1 MTKEEVIDLITD
13 AGYGMLATT
22 EGADQ
27 PRVRPMMPYYDE
39 DSNTLIVALLG
50 NSRTIEQVKANPKV
64 EVCFV
69 DRKMWFARVT
79 GTGTI
84 SDNKDYKEILFNNVP
99 MLRQYFGS
107 VEDPNFV
114 LLEIKVTNLE
124 ASTPHQK
131 APETITL

>member
-1 MTKEEVIDLITD
+1 MTKEEAIDLITD
-13 AGYGMLATT
+13 AGYGMLATV
-22 EGADQ
+22 EGDQ

-39 DSNTLIVALLG
+39 DNNILIIALLG
-50 NSRTIEQVKANPKV
+50 QSRTIGDVKNNPKV

-79 GTGTI
+79 GTGQITN
-84 SDNKDYKEILFNNVP
+84 NKEYKETLFNNVP

-107 VEDPNFV
+107 IDDPNFI
-114 LLEIKVTNLE
+114 LLEVKVSKLE

-131 APETITL
+131 QPETIAI

>member
-1 MTKEEVIDLITD
+1 MTKEEAIDLITD
-13 AGYGMLATT
+13 AGFGMLATT
-22 EGADQ
+22 EGDQ

-39 DSNTLIVALLG
+39 DTNTLIVALLG
-50 NSRTIEQVKANPKV
+50 NSRTIDQIKANAKV

-79 GTGTI
+79 GTGQITE
-84 SDNKDYKEILFNNVP
+84 NKEYKETLFNNVP

-107 VEDPNFV
+107 VEDPNFI
-114 LLEIKVTNLE
+114 LLEVKVTNLE

-131 APETITL
+131 APETIAL